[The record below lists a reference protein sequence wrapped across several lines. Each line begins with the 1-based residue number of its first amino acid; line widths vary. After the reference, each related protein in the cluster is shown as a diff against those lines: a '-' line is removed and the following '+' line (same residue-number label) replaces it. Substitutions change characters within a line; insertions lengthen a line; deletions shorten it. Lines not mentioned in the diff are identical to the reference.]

1 MARTTGIGI
10 QLKGKVGNVVFV
22 PYDDETI
29 VRIAPARRRP
39 DQWSEK
45 QKEHRLRFGGVNS
58 FYRSMK
64 KEFVEPIWRLSATP
78 KMTGYNLF
86 VKANLPAFGQQGVL
100 TDESLLHFSCGPIAL
115 PQQLLAERLPDQST
129 DVMVSWDPYCSTSQE
144 NPDDELC
151 LVVTNDPNAA
161 RLVASGVNR
170 AARSY
175 HLQLTPQQAL
185 QHPFLWLFFRRK
197 DASAWSDDKFFRL

>member
-39 DQWSEK
+39 DQWSKK
-45 QKEHRLRFGGVNS
+45 QQEQRQRFGGVNS

-64 KEFVEPIWRLSATP
+64 KEFVEPIWKLSATP
-78 KMTGYNLF
+78 KLTGYNLF
-86 VKANLPAFGQQGVL
+86 MKANLPAFGQKAL
-100 TDESLLHFSCGPIAL
+100 LADESLLHFSCGPIAL
-115 PQQLLAERLPDQST
+115 PQRLLAERLPEQFT
-129 DVMVSWDPYCSTSQE
+129 EVMVSWDPYCSTSQE
-144 NPDDELC
+144 RPDDELC
-151 LVVTNDPNAA
+151 FVVTDDPNTA
-161 RLVASGVNR
+161 RLVASGVSR
-170 AARSY
+170 SAGSY

-185 QHPFLWLFFRRK
+185 GNPLLWLFFRRK